1 MEVENYKMSG
11 IPLSQQQLEKYRR
24 SSGVPKLQHQ
34 IDRERKAAETH
45 KQITKAW
52 ERVNKPVHPSIEGAI
67 KAAKYLPLA
76 AGAAAG
82 IGVGI
87 SKLVKHVRKKHQERK
102 KKLRFK

>member
-1 MEVENYKMSG
+1 MEVENCKMSG
-11 IPLSQQQLEKYRR
+11 IPKSQQ
-24 SSGVPKLQHQ
+24 Q
-34 IDRERKAAETH
+34 IDRERKAAETQRKIKKTH
-45 KQITKAW
+45 DFM
-52 ERVNKPVHPSIEGAI
+52 NKHGDLIAGGL
-67 KAAKYLPLA
+67 KAAQYLPLA